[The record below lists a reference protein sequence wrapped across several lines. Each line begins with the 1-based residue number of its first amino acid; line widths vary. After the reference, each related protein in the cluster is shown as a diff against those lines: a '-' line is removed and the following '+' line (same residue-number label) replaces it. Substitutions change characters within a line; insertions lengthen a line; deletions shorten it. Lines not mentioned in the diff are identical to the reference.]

1 METGTKLLILAAA
14 LFLYWHS
21 RRKSPISRIRG
32 PKSKSWLVGNLE
44 ELLQPQAGEAD
55 FKWQSLYGGIVRYGG
70 TFGDERLFVADPK
83 AIQHI
88 LHAPNYRWERT
99 VELRQRTALL
109 SGPGITAV
117 TGDDHRRQRRV
128 MQPSFG
134 APASRE
140 LVPIFSSAAVALTN
154 AMKDSIVQSG
164 GEPKVFNVSKYVS
177 RATLDAIGH
186 AGFDYHF
193 GAMENA
199 DNRLA
204 AAYNNLFAD
213 AFASP
218 TKAALV
224 SMALPTLLPFKLL
237 EFMLHRSNNDR
248 AKRIRLIR
256 DVSRDV
262 ARQLLKE
269 KAGDIDQGKGN
280 KDVMSL
286 LVKANLLSD
295 EELLSQMTTI
305 FTAGHE
311 TTSNSISWTLVELGR
326 RPEIQNRLREE
337 ILAKK
342 RELAANGNTT
352 GTFVAEDFDT
362 LPYLN
367 AVLKESLRYSPVI
380 PQIQRVANEDD
391 VIPLSEPI
399 VATDGQYINEVT
411 IHKGQKVVIS
421 INGYNRDKSVFGED
435 AQEFNPDRW
444 LNSTSTNS
452 GSSVGVY
459 ANLATFA
466 GGHRGCIGWRFARRA
481 NQKKR
486 GSILEMQAFLVELIS
501 NFEFSATAESSRI
514 RREAAGVM
522 IPTLEGELEKGV
534 REQVDATQF
543 LVAPALLCA
552 ASIRILV
559 RGTSKSS
566 SSSRSRSFSSSYPR
580 LTLKYPKISSES
592 IRHPEPIQLLFSFI
606 RSFRTPTWDLHA
618 RPAYAGMLL
627 RWRYG
632 LLQDIIKSVMKVED
646 KDDLKEKRVSELAFN
661 APFNLDPEFLKL
673 CLATFK
679 NQTLTNHSPIAS
691 DTSRLTDY
699 YPAAYKDFYG
709 LPSNPP
715 CRITRQVRPIY
726 NHPIADQWHT
736 IGTSIY
742 EFLDSQNITWTSIDP
757 VAFAEEGEV
766 QPFCPFLMWIGVYP
780 KSLPYN
786 AAVAAAEAIK
796 KILALTGFPEIE
808 VAFRPKSL
816 SFDPLRD
823 PVPEL
828 LKPFTP
834 TLGLSIASLRMP
846 YFEGTGALYF
856 RVSNANNRTV
866 LLTAAHVVRLP
877 AFGMSCR
884 HDSQAAEEIV
894 ALGYKGYNNAVTNML
909 STIGDLASSI
919 DIWKD
924 NIARLPEPVEGEDE
938 DEQTVDKRQEYQ
950 DLVNKATRNIE
961 KINKLHSNITKY
973 RTTLAQRTIGSVLHV
988 EPITVSDGPHHF
1000 TSDWALIELYEEK
1013 IDWKSFK
1020 GNQVYIGG
1028 NLSPSDYGKIMFPRP
1043 EDQGSYKYPRDGL
1056 LQAYSV
1062 VKDKEIRSPQQFD
1075 ANGKRGAFSA
1085 PGDSGAIVLERGG
1098 GIVGMVTGGG
1108 GTTEE
1113 NDITYLT
1120 PYWWLEEQI
1129 KKVLPGCYLYDVV
1142 H

>member
-14 LFLYWHS
+14 LFLYWRS

-154 AMKDSIVQSG
+154 AMKDSIVQSDS
-164 GEPKVFNVSKYVS
+164 ESKVFNISKYVS

-286 LVKANLLSD
+286 LVKANLSENEKHRLSD

-311 TTSNSISWTLVELGR
+311 TTSNSISWTLVELSR

-399 VATDGQYINEVT
+399 VTSDGKYINEVP

-421 INGYNRDKSVFGED
+421 INGYNRNKNVFGED

-466 GGHRGCIGWRFARRA
+466 GGHRGCIGWRFA
-481 NQKKR
+481 
-486 GSILEMQAFLVELIS
+486 ILEMQAFLVELIS

-522 IPTLEGELEKGV
+522 IPTLEGELEKV
-534 REQVDATQF
+534 
-543 LVAPALLCA
+543 
-552 ASIRILV
+552 
-559 RGTSKSS
+559 
-566 SSSRSRSFSSSYPR
+566 
-580 LTLKYPKISSES
+580 
-592 IRHPEPIQLLFSFI
+592 
-606 RSFRTPTWDLHA
+606 
-618 RPAYAGMLL
+618 
-627 RWRYG
+627 
-632 LLQDIIKSVMKVED
+632 
-646 KDDLKEKRVSELAFN
+646 AFN

-679 NQTLTNHSPIAS
+679 NQTPTNHSPIVS

-715 CRITRQVRPIY
+715 CVYKSGTAWREPIGPESYRITRQVRPVY
-726 NHPIADQWHT
+726 DHPIADQWHT

-742 EFLDSQNITWTSIDP
+742 EFLDSQSIKWTSIDP
-757 VAFAEEGEV
+757 VAFAEEDEV

-786 AAVAAAEAIK
+786 AAVAAAKAVK
-796 KILALTGFPEIE
+796 KILAQAGFPEIE
-808 VAFRPKSL
+808 VAFRESVVIRSASPGPKWL

-877 AFGMSCR
+877 VFGMTCR
-884 HDSQAAEEIV
+884 HNSQAAEEIV
-894 ALGYKGYNNAVTNML
+894 ALGYKGYSNAITSML

-919 DIWKD
+919 EIWKD

-938 DEQTVDKRQEYQ
+938 DEQTVDKRQ
-950 DLVNKATRNIE
+950 DD
-961 KINKLHSNITKY
+961 ITKY

-1000 TSDWALIELYEEK
+1000 TSDWALIELHEEK

-1020 GNQVYIGG
+1020 GNQIYIGG

-1056 LQAYSV
+1056 LQAYNV

-1075 ANGKRGAFSA
+1075 ANGYKCLHVVKNGQATGTTVGRVSGLNSFTRVYTKHGNKQTSVEVAVLPYDMKRGAFSA
-1085 PGDSGAIVLERGG
+1085 PGDSGAIVLERSG
-1098 GIVGMVTGGG
+1098 GIVGMLTGGG
-1108 GTTEE
+1108 GAAEE

-1120 PYWWLEEQI
+1120 PYWWFEEQI